1 MYFWEFDS
9 QLYKMIPRIASE
21 TLKKLAAQFRAVA
34 IVGPRQ
40 SGKSTLARTVFPDKV
55 YVSLENPE
63 VKQRAADDPK
73 GFLKHYNTGAI
84 IDEVQRVPELF
95 NYLQQI
101 LDESDERGK
110 FILSGSNNFLMLEKI
125 TQSLAGRIGYLDL
138 LPFSYPELS
147 TIKSYPKEINDLL
160 FRGGYPAVAYEGVDA
175 KFWFPAYVRTYIERD
190 VRQIKNISDLA
201 TFQRF
206 MFLCAS
212 RIGQQVN
219 LSNLAIE
226 CGIDHKTAQ
235 SWISVMQA
243 SYIVHLLQPYYKNY
257 SKRIIK
263 SPKLYF
269 YDTGLAC
276 YLLSLESAKNLS
288 NHVMRG
294 ALFENFIINELLK
307 IRFNQGFRSNLF
319 YWRDVSGHEL
329 DLIIDNSQNSIA
341 IEIKSGITLNTE
353 YFKGLRFWSK
363 LNSQSKKI
371 LIYGGDDSYN
381 QESTFDVLSWKDLA
395 LIA

>member
-1 MYFWEFDS
+1 MV
-9 QLYKMIPRIASE
+9 QRIAAQ
-21 TLKKLAAQFRAVA
+21 TLKKLAGQFRTVA

-40 SGKSTLARTVFPDKV
+40 SGKSTLAKSVFPDKL

-63 VKQRAADDPK
+63 VKQRATDDPK
-73 GFLKHYNTGAI
+73 SFLKLYRNGAI
-84 IDEVQRVPELF
+84 IDEVQRAPELF

-101 LDESDERGK
+101 VDESDERGK

-138 LPFSYPELS
+138 LPFSYPELK
-147 TIKSYPKEINDLL
+147 TIKNYSDEINDLL
-160 FRGGYPAVAYEGVDA
+160 FKGGYPAVTFEGIDA
-175 KFWFPAYVRTYIERD
+175 TFWFPAYVRTYIERD

-206 MFLCAS
+206 LFLCAS

-235 SWISVMQA
+235 SWLSVMQA
-243 SYIVHLLQPYYKNY
+243 SYIIHLLQPYYKNY

-276 YLLSLESAKNLS
+276 YLLSLESAKDLT
-288 NHVMRG
+288 HHIMRG

-307 IRFNQGFRSNLF
+307 ARLNAGLRSNLF
-319 YWRDVSGHEL
+319 YWRDVSGHEV
-329 DLIIDNSQNSIA
+329 DLIIDKSQNPVA
-341 IEIKSGITLNTE
+341 IEIKSGMTLNTDF
-353 YFKGLRFWSK
+353 FKGLHFWNK
-363 LNSQSKKI
+363 LNPQSKKI
-371 LIYGGDDSYN
+371 LIYGGDESYDQGN
-381 QESTFDVLSWKDLA
+381 SFDVISWKYFSRIS
-395 LIA
+395 LI

>member
-1 MYFWEFDS
+1 MYFWESDS
-9 QLYKMIPRIASE
+9 QLYCMIPRIAST
-21 TLKKLAAQFRAVA
+21 TLKILADQFRAVA

-40 SGKSTLARTVFPDKV
+40 SGKSTLSRTVFPDKH

-63 VKQRAADDPK
+63 IKQRATDDPK
-73 GFLKHYNTGAI
+73 GFLNHYPNGAI

-147 TIKSYPKEINDLL
+147 SIKSYPKNINELL
-160 FRGGYPAVAYEGVDA
+160 LRGGYPAVAYEGVDA

-276 YLLSLESAKNLS
+276 YLLSLESAKDLS
-288 NHVMRG
+288 NHIMRG

-307 IRFNQGFRSNLF
+307 VRFNQGLRSNLF

-329 DLIIDNSQNSIA
+329 DLIIDTSQNPTA
-341 IEIKSGITLNTE
+341 IEIKSGATLNTE
-353 YFKGLRFWSK
+353 YFKGLRFWNK
-363 LNSQSKKI
+363 LNPQSNKI
-371 LIYGGDDSYN
+371 LIYGGDDSYR
-381 QESTFDVLSWKDLA
+381 QKSAFDIVSWRELT
-395 LIA
+395 LIT

>member
-1 MYFWEFDS
+1 MYFWEFNS
-9 QLYKMIPRIASE
+9 QSYMIPRIAE
-21 TLKKLAAQFRAVA
+21 NTLKNLASQFRAVA
-34 IVGPRQ
+34 LVGPRQ
-40 SGKSTLARTVFPDKV
+40 SGKSTLAKTAFPGKQ

-63 VKQRAADDPK
+63 VKQSALEDPK
-73 GFLKHYNTGAI
+73 GFLKRFEQGAI
-84 IDEVQRVPELF
+84 IDEAQRVPELF

-101 LDESDERGK
+101 LDESNERGK

-138 LPFSYPELS
+138 LPFSYQELFTQS
-147 TIKSYPKEINDLL
+147 ATKTIDDLI
-160 FRGGYPAVAYEGVDA
+160 FEGGYPAVAYEGIDPR
-175 KFWFPAYVRTYIERD
+175 FWFPAYVRTYIERD
-190 VRQIKNISDLA
+190 VRQIKNVTDLS

-235 SWISVMQA
+235 SWLSVMQA
-243 SYIVHLLQPYYKNY
+243 SYIVHLLPPYYKNY
-257 SKRIIK
+257 TKRIIK

-276 YLLSLESAKNLS
+276 YLLAIEAAKNLI
-288 NHVMRG
+288 NHAQRG
-294 ALFENFIINELLK
+294 ALFENYIINELLK
-307 IRFNQGFRSNLF
+307 TRLNQGLRSNLF

-329 DLIIDNSQNSIA
+329 DVIVDKNPHPIA
-341 IEIKSGITLNTE
+341 IEIKSGMTLNTE
-353 YFKGLRFWSK
+353 YYKGLRFWNQ
-363 LNSQSKKI
+363 LNPESQKI
-371 LIYGGDDSYN
+371 LVYGGDHSFK
-381 QESTFDVLSWKDLA
+381 QENGFNVTSWKKLDHL
-395 LIA
+395 